1 MDPVGR
7 QSGRATIE
15 SVAVRAQ
22 VSRQT
27 VSNALNSPGRLR
39 PETLER
45 VLGVVAELGYRPN
58 QAARALRTQATRVIG
73 CRLLPSTMPATTT
86 SGGTGG
92 VLDRFLH
99 SLCDAARERRHDV
112 LTFAAHNDDDEIAIY
127 DDLIRRTVVD
137 GFVIAGTHFIDPR
150 TDWLLDHSAPFVAFG
165 RPWGQQHSRH
175 SWVDVDG
182 AAGSAEAVGHLVEQ
196 GHRRIG
202 YLGWPEGSGVGD
214 DRRRGWFEAL
224 EARGL
229 PAHDV
234 EGRGDDGIDVGAA
247 LAAQLLESAQP
258 PTAFVC
264 VSDTMA
270 LGALR
275 TLEDRGLVAGTDIAI
290 VGFDDSPVAGLV
302 RPGLSSIRQPIEAV
316 AEKVIEILLDHLAGR
331 PDESAQE
338 LIPPALVVRASS
350 DPHR

>member
-1 MDPVGR
+1 MRR

-15 SVAVRAQ
+15 SVAERAQ

-73 CRLLPSTMPATTT
+73 CRLLPSTMPATTN
-86 SGGTGG
+86 GGTGG

-99 SLCDAARERRHDV
+99 SLCDASRERRHDV

-137 GFVIAGTHFIDPR
+137 GFVIAGTHFTDPR

-165 RPWGQQHSRH
+165 RPWGQEHARH

-214 DRRRGWFEAL
+214 DRRRGWFGAL
-224 EARGL
+224 EARDL
-229 PAHDV
+229 QAPHAEV
-234 EGRGDDGIDVGAA
+234 RGDDGVAVGAE
-247 LAAQLLESAQP
+247 LATQLLDSVRP
-258 PTAFVC
+258 PTALVC

-275 TLEDRGLVAGTDIAI
+275 TLEDRGLRAGADVAV

-316 AEKVIEILLDHLAGR
+316 AEKVIEILLDHLLGR
-331 PDESAQE
+331 RDEPAQV